1 MPEVEHAGTAAVTP
15 LTGNNWTVG
24 FARPERP
31 LAPGERA
38 PEVGWQAASGGFF
51 TALGIPLRSGRLFE
65 PRDAAPAPPVV
76 IISEEIAR
84 RFFPNENP
92 VGRQFQSGDGPME
105 IVGVVGNIRRAALA
119 DMPRAD
125 MYFPLEQ
132 SPQPSTTLFV
142 KTVADPVASLPAV
155 RAALRAIEPNL
166 VFDRVRSMDEV
177 ASSSAALARL
187 AMRLL
192 GGFAVVALVLA
203 AVGIYGVMAYS
214 VRRRTRELGTR
225 VALGASK
232 GDIVRLVMREG
243 LAVTAFGLV
252 IGILGGLM
260 AARSLTAV
268 LYDVP
273 PADPLALFAAA
284 FILAVTAM
292 AACYLPARRAS
303 LVDPACTLATD

>member
-1 MPEVEHAGTAAVTP
+1 
-15 LTGNNWTVG
+15 
-24 FARPERP
+24 
-31 LAPGERA
+31 
-38 PEVGWQAASGGFF
+38 
-51 TALGIPLRSGRLFE
+51 
-65 PRDAAPAPPVV
+65 
-76 IISEEIAR
+76 
-84 RFFPNENP
+84 
-92 VGRQFQSGDGPME
+92 
-105 IVGVVGNIRRAALA
+105 
-119 DMPRAD
+119 
-125 MYFPLEQ
+125 
-132 SPQPSTTLFV
+132 
-142 KTVADPVASLPAV
+142 
-155 RAALRAIEPNL
+155 
-166 VFDRVRSMDEV
+166 MDDV

-243 LAVTAFGLV
+243 LAVTASGLV

-284 FILAVTAM
+284 FVLAVTAM

>member
-1 MPEVEHAGTAAVTP
+1 
-15 LTGNNWTVG
+15 
-24 FARPERP
+24 
-31 LAPGERA
+31 
-38 PEVGWQAASGGFF
+38 
-51 TALGIPLRSGRLFE
+51 
-65 PRDAAPAPPVV
+65 
-76 IISEEIAR
+76 
-84 RFFPNENP
+84 
-92 VGRQFQSGDGPME
+92 ME

-142 KTVADPVASLPAV
+142 KTAADPLASLPAV

-192 GGFAVVALVLA
+192 GGFALVALVLA
-203 AVGIYGVMAYS
+203 AIGIYGVMAYS

-243 LAVTAFGLV
+243 LAITASGLA
-252 IGILGGLM
+252 IGILGGLV
-260 AARSLTAV
+260 AARALSAV

-273 PADPLALFAAA
+273 PADPLALSAAA
-284 FILAVTAM
+284 IVLAVTAM
-292 AACYLPARRAS
+292 TACYLPARRAS
-303 LVDPACTLATD
+303 QVDPACTLATD